1 MKRPRGN
8 APSTRLCLEL
18 DLDRCSA
25 PRPCAGRQ
33 NECTG
38 RLLVLARRLA
48 RRCARRHPLRL
59 VTSDDVAEALA
70 RYGHGPCALG
80 LAAGILFRG
89 PEWHL
94 TCFRVRSRRPSS
106 RGREIKVWQLARPK
120 MGCAAKPIA
129 EPLPGVLVA
138 DHRSIRPVPAEASTE
153 DPMTCSLCEEI
164 SSTCLGFCKWVFGP
178 EPKP

>member
-1 MKRPRGN
+1 MKRSRGR
-8 APSTRLCLEL
+8 APSTRLCVEL
-18 DLDRCSA
+18 DVDPCSVPRSCADRQKECS
-25 PRPCAGRQ
+25 
-33 NECTG
+33 G
-38 RLLVLARRLA
+38 RLLGLARRLA
-48 RRCARRHPLRL
+48 RRCALRHPLRL

-80 LAAGILFRG
+80 LAAGLLFRR

-120 MGCAAKPIA
+120 DGCAAKPA
-129 EPLPGVLVA
+129 EATLPGVLVA
-138 DHRSIRPVPAEASTE
+138 DHRSIHPVPAEASTE
-153 DPMTCSLCEEI
+153 EPMTCSLCEEI

-178 EPKP
+178 EPKL